1 MKQNI
6 YLCRVAIDERLFGK
20 IEEYY
25 KNTEDDTLVNYTKFC
40 DDLDIVF
47 NLPVYID
54 QCRIEKK
61 SRL

>member
-47 NLPVYID
+47 NLPVYFN
-54 QCRIEKK
+54 QYRIEKK